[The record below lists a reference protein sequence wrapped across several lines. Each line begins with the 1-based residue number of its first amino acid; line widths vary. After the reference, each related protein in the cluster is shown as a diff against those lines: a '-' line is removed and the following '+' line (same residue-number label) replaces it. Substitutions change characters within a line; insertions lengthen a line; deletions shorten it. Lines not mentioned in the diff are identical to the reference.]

1 MARKTLVVLEDDLTG
16 QELPEGGGE
25 TVAFSI
31 DGTGYE
37 IDLSHEN
44 SKVMRETFGLYM
56 KHARRIGLGHVRRRV
71 ATGKSDAARIR
82 EWAVSK
88 GLLAEGSRGRIPR
101 DIEQQYRNRTAA
113 EKVMDDA
120 SKVESTNVREV
131 AFSGQ
136 TKGN

>member
-16 QELPEGGGE
+16 QELPDGEGE

-44 SKVMRETFGLYM
+44 SKVMRETFGLYV

-71 ATGKSDAARIR
+71 STGKSDAAKIR

-101 DIEQQYRNRTAA
+101 QIADQYYGRSAVD
-113 EKVMDDA
+113 KVKDDA
-120 SKVESTNVREV
+120 SKAEANVREV
-131 AFSGQ
+131 EFSGQ
-136 TKGN
+136 ARGK

>member
-16 QELPEGGGE
+16 QELPDGGGE

-44 SKVMRETFGLYM
+44 SKVMRETFGLYV

-71 ATGKSDAARIR
+71 STGKSDAAKIR

-101 DIEQQYRNRTAA
+101 DVAEQYRNRSASD
-113 EKVMDDA
+113 KVKDDA
-120 SKVESTNVREV
+120 ERVVREV
-131 AFSGQ
+131 EFSGSARG
-136 TKGN
+136 K